1 MQRGQDG
8 GKDKTEAKTRRRQS
22 SVSTCRPTGG
32 DAPDGGHPSL
42 QANPP
47 PLRHH
52 LVLPLATMVAHTGR
66 ALPRRGPACR
76 DRALPLSCY
85 LACYLAVCLACSVLL
100 SCRLSCYLAVLPS
113 ILLSCLCLGDL
124 GMGGGGPTTTT
135 PSTS

>member
-52 LVLPLATMVAHTGR
+52 LVLPHATMVAHTGR

-85 LACYLAVCLACSVLL
+85 LA
-100 SCRLSCYLAVLPS
+100 CRLSCYLAVLPS

-135 PSTS
+135 PSTSRP